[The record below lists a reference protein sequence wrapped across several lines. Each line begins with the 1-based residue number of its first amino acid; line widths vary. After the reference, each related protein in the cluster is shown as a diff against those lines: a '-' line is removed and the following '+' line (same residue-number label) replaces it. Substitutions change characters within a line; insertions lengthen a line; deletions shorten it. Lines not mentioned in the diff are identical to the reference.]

1 MPFYA
6 VTTPIHAKFMREFKH
21 EGEKYQIDNSKVVA
35 NGGDFDEVNKVI
47 FIDKAVPEKFH
58 EGIAVH
64 EIEERKLLKKGHS
77 YVFAHNEAQK
87 KELEFYEKV
96 YGKDNGLKILE
107 EEEDVILAITHRRT
121 IPKKSKIIEEEEEEE
136 KGEQPPMPISKPI
149 IEMRTIKEIIFE
161 NKKYIID
168 NSERLIGTLADVY
181 EKGNTIYIDC
191 DAPERFYEGLSLHE
205 LVMRKNLKKGL
216 SFTEA
221 NTEAAKIEQDF
232 LTIKYG
238 AQEGKEIF
246 DDEKRLQAWKYA
258 REKEDLAT
266 GEHKVIYEKGE
277 ILPK

>member
-1 MPFYA
+1 M
-6 VTTPIHAKFMREFKH
+6 KEFKY
-21 EGEKYQIDNSKVVA
+21 EGEKYQIDNSNVVA
-35 NGGDFDEVNKVI
+35 NGGDFDEINKII

-87 KELEFYEKV
+87 KEVEFYEKT
-96 YGKDNGLKILE
+96 YGEKRGIKVLE
-107 EEEDVILAITHRRT
+107 EEENVILTITHRR
-121 IPKKSKIIEEEEEEE
+121 IVPKKSKIIEEEEEDEE
-136 KGEQPPMPISKPI
+136 AQPPTPVTKLI
-149 IEMRTIKEIIFE
+149 IEVRTIKEVIFE

-168 NSERLIGTLADVY
+168 NSERLIGTLVDIY
-181 EKGNTIYIDC
+181 EKGNVIYIDR
-191 DAPERFYEGLSLHE
+191 DVPERFYESLALHE

-216 SFTEA
+216 SFVEA
-221 NTEAAKIEQDF
+221 NTEAGNIEQDF
-232 LTIKYG
+232 LTAKYG

-258 REKEDLAT
+258 REREDLAT